1 MRSIAAFDVN
11 IVVELFMVDSG
22 LQDGDSLLAT
32 SRGGLISA
40 RGTNEGVTLRL
51 DGRVAEDSLKTA
63 LSEFMQ
69 PRRSFLGGQE
79 VSIEWVGVR
88 PQGSLVDEVTKIL
101 CDEYGVAVKSSKLK
115 ETVASTGA
123 PAKAT
128 AASTAATRDNKS
140 VAEANSARVGAAST
154 AAQSYQNTSHQ
165 NNSAPSYSLMN
176 DGDLNLAAL
185 DEEDA
190 PTLSLFSGLGEI
202 KNASSASKE
211 MSQPQSSSS
220 SSLADPSLWDH
231 PDARIIYSTLR
242 SGQRIDSEHTI
253 VVVGDVNPG
262 AEVVSGGDVIVLG
275 ALRGIAH
282 AGAYDETGG
291 GRTIFS
297 LCLQPT
303 QLRIGATLS
312 RGSSDGGKVPEIA
325 KREGSMIVVEPFMKR
340 ATPKKWS
347 F

>member
-1 MRSIAAFDVN
+1 
-11 IVVELFMVDSG
+11 MVDSG
-22 LQDGDSLLAT
+22 VNDSDALLAT
-32 SRGGLISA
+32 SRGGIISA

-51 DGRVAEDSLKTA
+51 DGRVADDSLKTA
-63 LSEFMQ
+63 LNEFMQ

-101 CDEYGVAVKSSKLK
+101 CDEYGVAVRSSKLK
-115 ETVASTGA
+115 ETAASSKST
-123 PAKAT
+123 PAYTATKEARPTMESNQGISKSGAT
-128 AASTAATRDNKS
+128 AS
-140 VAEANSARVGAAST
+140 
-154 AAQSYQNTSHQ
+154 
-165 NNSAPSYSLMN
+165 SAPISMN
-176 DGDLNLAAL
+176 SSSDSDLDFAAL
-185 DEEDA
+185 DQEEP
-190 PTLSLFSGLGEI
+190 PTLSLFSGLGDI
-202 KNASSASKE
+202 KNASSTSKE
-211 MSQPQSSSS
+211 KVQSQSAQAAP
-220 SSLADPSLWDH
+220 LADPSLWDH

-242 SGQRIDSEHTI
+242 SGQRIDSEHTV

-262 AEVVSGGDVIVLG
+262 AEIVSGGDVIVLG

-303 QLRIGATLS
+303 QLRIGSTLS

-325 KREGSMIVVEPFMKR
+325 RIEGNMIVVEPFMKK